1 MAGNDG
7 WKATNPAEQLLTLVR
22 TVAQLKNDQRQY
34 TKLQGIRL
42 ESRVV
47 AGERRLYA
55 VIDDATASNDGVSYQ
70 LAP

>member
-1 MAGNDG
+1 MATNDG
-7 WKATNPAEQLLTLVR
+7 WKILSPAEQLLQLVR

-34 TKLQGIRL
+34 TKIQGVRL
-42 ESRVV
+42 EGRIV

-55 VIDDATASNDGVSYQ
+55 VIDDATASNNGVSYQ